1 MKKKIAIFA
10 ALVAIVGVLFVAPVA
25 SAASDPCDLYQGDDK
40 ELICGKKDS
49 SDAYNTIRNVLNT
62 VYLYVGIIATI
73 VIIIGGVF
81 YMTSQ
86 GDPSKL
92 AKAKNTI
99 IYAAIGLIVT
109 LSAFAITNFVVNAI
123 GGNGDSSNN
132 ATLDDD
138 EKGQNEKEEEE
149 DEDE

>member
-10 ALVAIVGVLFVAPVA
+10 ALVAIVGALFVAPVA
-25 SAASDPCDLYQGDDK
+25 SAASDPCDLYQGEDK
-40 ELICGKKDS
+40 ELICGKKGS
-49 SDAYNTIRNVLNT
+49 GDAYSTIRNVLNT

-99 IYAAIGLIVT
+99 MYGIIGLVVVL
-109 LSAFAITNFVVNAI
+109 LSFAIVSFVLNGLI
-123 GGNGDSSNN
+123 GG
-132 ATLDDD
+132 
-138 EKGQNEKEEEE
+138 
-149 DEDE
+149 

>member
-10 ALVAIVGVLFVAPVA
+10 ALVAIVGALFVAPVA
-25 SAASDPCDLYQGDDK
+25 SAASDPCDLYQGEDK
-40 ELICGKKDS
+40 ELICGKKGS
-49 SDAYNTIRNVLNT
+49 GDAYSTIRNVLNT

-123 GGNGDSSNN
+123 GGSNDSSQP
-132 ATLDDD
+132 APSDRPALRPSRQ
-138 EKGQNEKEEEE
+138 G
-149 DEDE
+149 

>member
-10 ALVAIVGVLFVAPVA
+10 ALVAIVGALFVAPVA
-25 SAASDPCDLYQGDDK
+25 SAASDPCDLYQGEDK
-40 ELICGKKDS
+40 ELICGKKGSD
-49 SDAYNTIRNVLNT
+49 DAYSTIRNVLNT

-123 GGNGDSSNN
+123 GGSNDSSQP
-132 ATLDDD
+132 APSDQPDQPDQEPEDQKD
-138 EKGQNEKEEEE
+138 E
-149 DEDE
+149 

>member
-10 ALVAIVGVLFVAPVA
+10 ALVAIVGALFVAPVA
-25 SAASDPCDLYQGDDK
+25 SAASDPCDLYQGEDK
-40 ELICGKKDS
+40 ELICGKKGS
-49 SDAYNTIRNVLNT
+49 SDAYSTIRNVLNT

-123 GGNGDSSNN
+123 GGSNDSSQS
-132 ATLDDD
+132 APSDQPDQEPEDQKD
-138 EKGQNEKEEEE
+138 E
-149 DEDE
+149 